1 MTPRSLLRHPG
12 RRTLLGLLVLIAACG
27 GGAGPAPGG
36 SPAPSADQTL
46 TEIFNLPA
54 VYNRMGRLAAG
65 APVPFV
71 GTVAYLGGRGD
82 STIAQ
87 VGLSLTN
94 RSLSFERD
102 GRSFAATFRAEISF
116 ARAGQPTVSH
126 TRDEVVRVAAFE
138 ETQRSEESIVF
149 QQGFL
154 LEPGDYTVTVVLRD
168 LGANATSRVERA
180 ITVPAFGAGSVTA
193 PILAYAT
200 SGRQVR
206 ADSVPL
212 LLNPRGTV
220 AQGTQ
225 DTLIMYVEG
234 YGFSRPTT
242 VPVEVRDDRGTIVH
256 RDSIRFLGGRE
267 LEGRVIR
274 INATSPPLGELTV
287 AILGPSGVPRTE
299 QVLVSFSRGWV
310 VTNYDN
316 LLSLLRFFSYPQ
328 WVARLRD
335 ASTAERSELW
345 REFWVATDPSPE
357 TPENEALDLY
367 FTRIAIA
374 NERWREEGPN
384 AWRSDRGEVF
394 ITLGQPDLINTNNPG
409 ASVALE
415 QWVYTELRGSIIFE
429 GALGFNRMRM
439 LPESRGEFAKM
450 RAMVQRRQ

>member
-1 MTPRSLLRHPG
+1 MTPHLRPRHPG
-12 RRTLLGLLVLIAACG
+12 LAMATGLLVLATACG
-27 GGAGPAPGG
+27 GGGGRTPGNAP
-36 SPAPSADQTL
+36 PPSADQTL

-65 APVPFV
+65 PPIPFV
-71 GTVAYLGGRGD
+71 GTIAYLGGRGD

-87 VGLSLTN
+87 VGLSLPN
-94 RSLSFERD
+94 RALSFQRD
-102 GRSFAATFRAEISF
+102 GRAFAAQFRAEISF
-116 ARAGQPTVSH
+116 QRAGQDPIAHSRT
-126 TRDEVVRVAAFE
+126 EVVRVASFE
-138 ETQRSEESIVF
+138 ETQRSEESVVF

-154 LEPGDYTVTVVLRD
+154 LEPGDYTAIVALHD
-168 LGANATSRVERA
+168 PGANTTSRIERA
-180 ITVPAFGAGSVTA
+180 VTVPAFGPGSVTG

-200 SGRQVR
+200 SSRQTR
-206 ADSVPL
+206 ADTVPVI
-212 LLNPRGTV
+212 LNPRGTV

-225 DTLIMYVEG
+225 DTLILYLEG
-234 YGFSRPTT
+234 YGFRQPTT
-242 VPVEVRDDRGTIVH
+242 VPVEVRDDRGGLVH
-256 RDSIRFLGGRE
+256 RDSLRFQGGRE
-267 LEGRVIR
+267 LESRTLR

-287 AILGPSGVPRTE
+287 SVPTPGGATRTE

-374 NERWREEGPN
+374 NERWREEGPS

-415 QWVYTELRGSIIFE
+415 QWVYTELRGSIYFE
-429 GALGFNRMRM
+429 GQLGFSRMRM
-439 LPESRGEFAKM
+439 MPESRSEFAKM

>member
-1 MTPRSLLRHPG
+1 
-12 RRTLLGLLVLIAACG
+12 V
-27 GGAGPAPGG
+27 
-36 SPAPSADQTL
+36 PSADQTL

-54 VYNRMGRLAAG
+54 VYTRMGRLAAG

-71 GTVAYLGGRGD
+71 GTIAYLGGRGD

-87 VGLSLTN
+87 LGVSLPN
-94 RSLSFERD
+94 RALSFQRD
-102 GRSFAATFRAEISF
+102 GRAFAARFRAEISF
-116 ARAGQPTVSH
+116 ARPGHPTVAH
-126 TRDEVVRVAAFE
+126 TRDEIVRVSGFE

-154 LEPGDYTVTVVLRD
+154 LAPGDYTATVIMRD

-180 ITVPAFGAGSVTA
+180 VTVPAFGPGSVTG
-193 PILAYAT
+193 PILTYAT
-200 SGRQVR
+200 DTRQMR
-206 ADSVPL
+206 ADSVPIV
-212 LLNPRGTV
+212 LNPRGTISH
-220 AQGTQ
+220 GNL
-225 DTLIMYVEG
+225 DTLVVYVEG
-234 YGFSRPTT
+234 YRFAGPTT
-242 VPVEVRDDRGTIVH
+242 VPLEIRDERGGIVH
-256 RDSIRFLGGRE
+256 RDSLRFLGGRE
-267 LEGRVIR
+267 LESRTVR
-274 INATSPPLGELTV
+274 INATTPPLGELTI
-287 AILGPSGVPRTE
+287 AIPVPGGPTHTE
-299 QVLVSFSRGWV
+299 QALVSFSRGWV

-345 REFWVATDPSPE
+345 REFWAATDPTPE

-409 ASVALE
+409 AAVALE
-415 QWVYTELRGSIIFE
+415 QWVYTELRGSIYFE
-429 GALGFNRMRM
+429 GQLGFNRMRM

>member
-1 MTPRSLLRHPG
+1 MIPHSRAWHPG
-12 RRTLLGLLVLIAACG
+12 RLPAAGLLVLAAACG
-27 GGAGPAPGG
+27 GGGGPTPGEAP
-36 SPAPSADQTL
+36 PPSADQTL

-65 APVPFV
+65 PPIPFV

-87 VGLSLTN
+87 VGLSLPN
-94 RSLSFERD
+94 RALSFQRD
-102 GRSFAATFRAEISF
+102 NRSFAAQFTAEITF
-116 ARAGQPTVSH
+116 LRAGQPPLSH
-126 TRDEVVRVAAFE
+126 SRDEVVRVASFE
-138 ETQRSEESIVF
+138 ETQRSEESVVF

-154 LEPGDYTVTVVLRD
+154 LEPGEYTATVVLRD
-168 LGANATSRVERA
+168 KGANTSSRIERVV
-180 ITVPAFGAGSVTA
+180 TVPAFGPGSVTG

-200 SGRQVR
+200 GSRQAR
-206 ADSVPL
+206 ADTVPVI
-212 LLNPRGTV
+212 LNPRGTV

-225 DTLIMYVEG
+225 DTLILYVEG
-234 YGFSRPTT
+234 YGFTQPTT
-242 VPVEVRDDRGTIVH
+242 VPVEVRDDRGGLVH
-256 RDSIRFLGGRE
+256 RDSLRFQGGRE
-267 LEGRVIR
+267 LESRTVR

-287 AILGPSGVPRTE
+287 SVPTPGGPTRTE

-335 ASTAERSELW
+335 ASAAERSELW

-409 ASVALE
+409 AAVALE
-415 QWVYTELRGSIIFE
+415 QWVYTELRGSILFE
-429 GALGFNRMRM
+429 GQLGFSRMRM
-439 LPESRGEFAKM
+439 MPESRGEFAKM
-450 RAMVQRRQ
+450 RAMVQRRP